1 MSKYVIILSLVCLS
15 LTVPVVADIVKTM
28 DIQIDEV
35 DTLAVWS
42 NFTAANHQLAWSKGG
57 IATLYDTSGGSSKFR
72 VNVDALFDNMTDHS
86 SPVTGLASAS
96 FASGSFTV
104 TFYATGDT
112 GKTSPLGSTTGQ
124 LYPGW
129 SYNEGETQQIPSALY
144 GSSPMRLTAW
154 TLPGYNWSEGL
165 YEKGG
170 LTATTTNINNM
181 GTIDDYQHNWSSKN
195 TVVKLLA
202 DETGIPE
209 PATIA
214 LLGMG
219 GLALIRKRKA

>member
-1 MSKYVIILSLVCLS
+1 MSKYAVILLLALLVQAIPAS
-15 LTVPVVADIVKTM
+15 AQIVQTM
-28 DIQIDEV
+28 EIEEI

-42 NFTAANHQLAWSKGG
+42 NFTAGNHQLAWSKGG
-57 IATLYDTSGGSSKFR
+57 VATLYDELGGSSKFR

-86 SPVTGLASAS
+86 SGGIASAS

-112 GKTSPLGSTTGQ
+112 GKTTPLGSTTGQ

-129 SYNEGETQQIPSALY
+129 SYKEGETQQVPSALY
-144 GSSPMRLTAW
+144 GSSPMELTSW
-154 TLPGYNWSEGL
+154 NLTYLGTTYNWSEGL
-165 YEKGG
+165 YAKGG

-181 GTIDDYQHNWSSKN
+181 GTISDYQSNWSSKN

-209 PATIA
+209 PASII
-214 LLGMG
+214 LLGLG
-219 GLALIRKRKA
+219 GLALLRKRKA